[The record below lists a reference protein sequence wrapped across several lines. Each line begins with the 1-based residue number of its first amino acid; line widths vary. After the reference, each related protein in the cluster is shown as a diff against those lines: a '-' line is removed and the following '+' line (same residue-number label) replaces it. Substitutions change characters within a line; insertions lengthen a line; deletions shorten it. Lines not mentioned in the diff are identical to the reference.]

1 MERTRPQPIEAIP
14 APLCRDLGYLFTDLD
29 DTLTDDGLLPAES
42 YAMVWRLQ
50 RAGIRVVVVTGRPAG
65 WCDHL
70 ARMWPVDGVVGE
82 NGAFFFAYDRQRRRM
97 ERRYLLSAAERAEG
111 QARLARVRERALAEV
126 PGCAVAAD
134 QPYRIADL
142 AIDFREDVA
151 PLPIEEVRRIAQIA
165 RDEGATAKISS
176 IHVNCWYGDF
186 DKVACVRF
194 YMKERAGLDWEQ
206 ARGRALFVGDS
217 PNDEPMFHGMDCSI
231 GVANLVR
238 YLDDMRHLPLY
249 LTTAEAAAGFCEA
262 GEVILSRRSPRN
274 GS

>member
-1 MERTRPQPIEAIP
+1 MPAVMERRRPQPIDEVP
-14 APLCRDLGYLFTDLD
+14 GELCSDLAYVFTDLD
-29 DTLTDDGLLPAES
+29 DTLTENGLLPAES

-50 RAGIRVVVVTGRPAG
+50 AAGLRVVVVTGRPAG

-82 NGAFFFAYDRQRRRM
+82 NGAFFFAYDRERRRM
-97 ERRYLLSAAERAEG
+97 DRRYLLSAPERAEG

-142 AIDFREDVA
+142 AIDFCEDVA
-151 PLPIEEVRRIAQIA
+151 PLPMEQVRRIAGIA
-165 RDEGATAKISS
+165 REEGATAKISS

-194 YMKERAGLDWEQ
+194 YLHERARLDWDQ
-206 ARGRALFVGDS
+206 ARGRTIFFGDS
-217 PNDEPMFHGMDCSI
+217 PNDSRCS
-231 GVANLVR
+231 GAW
-238 YLDDMRHLPLY
+238 
-249 LTTAEAAAGFCEA
+249 TTRSASP
-262 GEVILSRRSPRN
+262 ISRATSMTWSICLATSPGPRPRG
-274 GS
+274 GSARPAR